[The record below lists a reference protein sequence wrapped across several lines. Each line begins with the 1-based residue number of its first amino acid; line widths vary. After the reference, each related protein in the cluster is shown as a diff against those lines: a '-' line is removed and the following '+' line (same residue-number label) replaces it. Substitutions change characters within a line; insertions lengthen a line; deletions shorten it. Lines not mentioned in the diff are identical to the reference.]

1 MSDTRVPV
9 SAAVYDALRAEILG
23 GVLAPGDGIPSER
36 TLSERFAV
44 NRHAVREAV
53 KRLQQ
58 AGLVQVSHGGATRV
72 LDWRVHGGL
81 ELLVDLPPDNLDVVR
96 AGYEL
101 RACIAA
107 DVAARAA
114 DRADDEDRAR
124 LAVCAAALREARDL
138 RDADEDRDMR
148 ADHDT
153 PAADGDVVLLITYR
167 ALWDVLVDAT
177 GNIAYRLAYNS
188 LLHGEDAIVA
198 AAVTFLRDELHDA
211 DTAEALVAAV
221 LDGDADAA
229 RAAATVLTDRTLR
242 ILSPTEVPSR

>member
-1 MSDTRVPV
+1 MADVRVPV
-9 SAAVYDALRAEILG
+9 STAVYDALRAEILG

-81 ELLVDLPPDNLDVVR
+81 ELLIDLPPDNLDVVR

-114 DRADDEDRAR
+114 DRASDADRDR
-124 LAVCAAALREARDL
+124 LALCGEVIRET
-138 RDADEDRDMR
+138 R
-148 ADHDT
+148 AG
-153 PAADGDVVLLITYR
+153 GDDVTLLGAYR

-198 AAVTFLRDELHDA
+198 TAVTFLRDELHDA
-211 DTAEALVAAV
+211 GTAAALITAV
-221 LDGDADAA
+221 LDGDAAGA
-229 RAAATVLTDRTLR
+229 RTAATVLTDRTLR
-242 ILSPTEVPSR
+242 SLSPTEVPSR